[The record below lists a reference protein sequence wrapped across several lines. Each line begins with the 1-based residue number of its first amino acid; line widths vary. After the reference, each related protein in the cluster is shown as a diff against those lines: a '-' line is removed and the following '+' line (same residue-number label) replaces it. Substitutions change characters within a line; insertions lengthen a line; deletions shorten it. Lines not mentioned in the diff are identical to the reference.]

1 MPLDKQLDKLVLPRE
16 FIQDLPQFDNII
28 ELNKIDASLGFKLV
42 EEQQFGKLI
51 DSLWDPRMV
60 KPLKELQKEYKERL
74 NEQKKDKNQQL
85 EKQLQPPLKS
95 KDDTINGKQPDK
107 KFIVIKKGG
116 YRQIKLKESSLQY
129 SPVIRRI
136 EEEIELMIND
146 LNKQIKTTLESDNIK
161 VLIPNENENENKN
174 DKNDKETITTFTSP
188 TGSQPTSRIK
198 TNFYEIVFKK
208 NLSRLFS
215 FR

>member
-1 MPLDKQLDKLVLPRE
+1 MNRRR
-16 FIQDLPQFDNII
+16 I
-28 ELNKIDASLGFKLV
+28 KIS
-42 EEQQFGKLI
+42 
-51 DSLWDPRMV
+51 
-60 KPLKELQKEYKERL
+60 
-74 NEQKKDKNQQL
+74 N

-161 VLIPNENENENKN
+161 VLIPNENENENEN
-174 DKNDKETITTFTSP
+174 ENKNDKETITTFTSP
-188 TGSQPTSRIK
+188 TGFNPPHGLRLIFMK
-198 TNFYEIVFKK
+198 LYLKK

>member
-1 MPLDKQLDKLVLPRE
+1 M
-16 FIQDLPQFDNII
+16 
-28 ELNKIDASLGFKLV
+28 
-42 EEQQFGKLI
+42 
-51 DSLWDPRMV
+51 
-60 KPLKELQKEYKERL
+60 
-74 NEQKKDKNQQL
+74 
-85 EKQLQPPLKS
+85 KS

-161 VLIPNENENENKN
+161 VLIPNENENENEN
-174 DKNDKETITTFTSP
+174 ENKNDKETITTFTSP
-188 TGSQPTSRIK
+188 TGFQPTSRIK
-198 TNFYEIVFKK
+198 TNFYEIVFKEKIYQGYLVSVERLILK
-208 NLSRLFS
+208 NFNILPNYALLYHKINYPPLIKRKLLNHIFKI
-215 FR
+215 FN

>member
-1 MPLDKQLDKLVLPRE
+1 M
-16 FIQDLPQFDNII
+16 
-28 ELNKIDASLGFKLV
+28 
-42 EEQQFGKLI
+42 
-51 DSLWDPRMV
+51 
-60 KPLKELQKEYKERL
+60 
-74 NEQKKDKNQQL
+74 
-85 EKQLQPPLKS
+85 KS

-161 VLIPNENENENKN
+161 VLIPMKM
-174 DKNDKETITTFTSP
+174 KMKMKMKIKMIKRQSP
-188 TGSQPTSRIK
+188 
-198 TNFYEIVFKK
+198 
-208 NLSRLFS
+208 LSLHLLVS
-215 FR
+215 THLTD

>member
-1 MPLDKQLDKLVLPRE
+1 M
-16 FIQDLPQFDNII
+16 
-28 ELNKIDASLGFKLV
+28 
-42 EEQQFGKLI
+42 
-51 DSLWDPRMV
+51 
-60 KPLKELQKEYKERL
+60 
-74 NEQKKDKNQQL
+74 
-85 EKQLQPPLKS
+85 KS

-161 VLIPNENENENKN
+161 VLIPNENENENENENKMI
-174 DKNDKETITTFTSP
+174 KRQSP
-188 TGSQPTSRIK
+188 LSLHLL
-198 TNFYEIVFKK
+198 VFNPPHGLRLIFMKLYLKK

>member
-161 VLIPNENENENKN
+161 VLIPNENENENENKN
-174 DKNDKETITTFTSP
+174 EK
-188 TGSQPTSRIK
+188 
-198 TNFYEIVFKK
+198 
-208 NLSRLFS
+208 
-215 FR
+215 